1 MAARVGHVVVAGTS
15 FGDGPRRIA
24 FIGAGAADEWDA
36 EGVRRFAGRAVRA
49 AEARE
54 LATVTIVVPEGPL
67 DPALAAQSAAEGA
80 LLAAWMLTDEGQRLL
95 EDGWTSTSLYKPGT
109 PAAEIAAGKRLAL
122 ATFDWQVANTMRL
135 QKLYEDII
143 VKK

>member
-1 MAARVGHVVVAGTS
+1 VAYVIRSKEQGAPIEYAVVEPMIV
-15 FGDGPRRIA
+15 F
-24 FIGAGAADEWDA
+24 
-36 EGVRRFAGRAVRA
+36 
-49 AEARE
+49 
-54 LATVTIVVPEGPL
+54 VTILVVPKG
-67 DPALAAQSAAEGA
+67 ARHANAGA
-80 LLAAWMLTDEGQRLL
+80 LLAAWLLSDDGQRLL

-122 ATFDWQVANTMRL
+122 ATFDWQLANTMRL